1 LGLSGAGVLV
11 VVVGVVVVVVVVAA
25 VVVVGTE
32 VVVVVGGSVLTDGP
46 VVGEVLLA
54 RPTAIA
60 TTLAPAFAVADPRSG
75 AFPKLKRVPFFS
87 TSQ

>member
-1 LGLSGAGVLV
+1 M
-11 VVVGVVVVVVVVAA
+11 VVVVVVVVAA

-32 VVVVVGGSVLTDGP
+32 VVVVVGGNVLTDGP
-46 VVGEVLLA
+46 VVGDVLLA
-54 RPTAIA
+54 SPTAIA
-60 TTLAPAFAVADPRSG
+60 TTLAPALAVADPRSG